1 MISAWALAWFRR
13 SPGSAS
19 RSKRHGN
26 AAEHTVP
33 CMPSEYWE
41 PLAVYQTVERAEVS
55 NFHRE
60 FQMSEVAVTG
70 RYSLGLVELVR
81 SPIAVM
87 PAPSKKSL
95 YRVAMQPE
103 LWIEE

>member
-1 MISAWALAWFRR
+1 
-13 SPGSAS
+13 
-19 RSKRHGN
+19 
-26 AAEHTVP
+26 
-33 CMPSEYWE
+33 MPSEYWV

-70 RYSLGLVELVR
+70 RYSLGLVELVC

-87 PAPSKKSL
+87 PARRRSL
-95 YRVAMQPE
+95 F
-103 LWIEE
+103 IEWQCNQNCG